1 VVADHGPIGMVPTFL
16 VIVSTALIVIDSLL
30 LAVIVVGGFPKL
42 KQLSMM
48 AIIIVGIVMTVFFL
62 LVVNVVKFVIV
73 TIYAQTQMIT
83 GFAMNVLT

>member
-30 LAVIVVGGFPKL
+30 FAIIVVDVYPKI
-42 KQLSMM
+42 KHSDMM

-73 TIYAQTQMIT
+73 TIYAQTPMIT